1 MNVYCFM
8 FIIYYMNIIYYMFI
22 IYNICDC
29 IQELPAAQPLLV
41 HILLMTSHRAEI
53 PLEPIVMSLVKQ
65 QVLKTC

>member
-29 IQELPAAQPLLV
+29 IQELPKIPMLPSQRTTLTFLLV
-41 HILLMTSHRAEI
+41 
-53 PLEPIVMSLVKQ
+53 
-65 QVLKTC
+65 